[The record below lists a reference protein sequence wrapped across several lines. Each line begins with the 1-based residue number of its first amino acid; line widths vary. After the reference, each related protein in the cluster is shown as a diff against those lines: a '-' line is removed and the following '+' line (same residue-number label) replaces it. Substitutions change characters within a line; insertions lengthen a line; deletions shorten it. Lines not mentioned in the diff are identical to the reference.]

1 MENCLFCKI
10 VKGDITGFEIEA
22 NEPVVYDG
30 EDHESATVTVGVPAD
45 AKITFAYGNKEYID
59 VPEFTDAGI
68 YTVSYI
74 ISKDGYNDVTGEY
87 TFDDLAADI
96 NNSTTVT
103 KADAMA
109 VLASIKPFITKALLA
124 SRRVVLNDLGAF
136 TIGLQGKCYNRETME
151 GEEFR
156 PSEYI
161 RGHRILFRPEVKL
174 KKDVAAGIQ
183 LKRISSEAMA

>member
-1 MENCLFCKI
+1 MAITYKVAKCRNPKNPDVDYFKGTA
-10 VKGDITGFEIEA
+10 VKTGDYDFEEL
-22 NEPVVYDG
+22 
-30 EDHESATVTVGVPAD
+30 
-45 AKITFAYGNKEYID
+45 
-59 VPEFTDAGI
+59 TDDIA
-68 YTVSYI
+68 
-74 ISKDGYNDVTGEY
+74 
-87 TFDDLAADI
+87 LA
-96 NNSTTVT
+96 TTVT
-103 KADAMA
+103 KGDIMA

-136 TIGLQGKCYNRETME
+136 TIGLQGKCYSRDTMAS
-151 GEEFR
+151 EEFR

>member
-1 MENCLFCKI
+1 MAITYKVAKCRNPKNPDADYFKGTA
-10 VKGDITGFEIEA
+10 VKTGDYDFEELT
-22 NEPVVYDG
+22 
-30 EDHESATVTVGVPAD
+30 EDIA
-45 AKITFAYGNKEYID
+45 
-59 VPEFTDAGI
+59 
-68 YTVSYI
+68 
-74 ISKDGYNDVTGEY
+74 
-87 TFDDLAADI
+87 LA
-96 NNSTTVT
+96 TTVT
-103 KADAMA
+103 KGDIMA

-151 GEEFR
+151 DEEFR

-183 LKRISSEAMA
+183 LKRISSEVLA

>member
-1 MENCLFCKI
+1 MAITYKVAKCRNPKNPDVDYFKGTA
-10 VKGDITGFEIEA
+10 VKTGD
-22 NEPVVYDG
+22 YDFG
-30 EDHESATVTVGVPAD
+30 ELAD
-45 AKITFAYGNKEYID
+45 DIA
-59 VPEFTDAGI
+59 
-68 YTVSYI
+68 
-74 ISKDGYNDVTGEY
+74 
-87 TFDDLAADI
+87 LA
-96 NNSTTVT
+96 TTVT
-103 KADAMA
+103 KGDIMA

-151 GEEFR
+151 DEEFR

-183 LKRISSEAMA
+183 LKRISSEVLA

>member
-1 MENCLFCKI
+1 MITYKVTKCRNPKNPDADYFKGTA
-10 VKGDITGFEIEA
+10 VKTGD
-22 NEPVVYDG
+22 YDFG
-30 EDHESATVTVGVPAD
+30 ELAD
-45 AKITFAYGNKEYID
+45 DIA
-59 VPEFTDAGI
+59 
-68 YTVSYI
+68 
-74 ISKDGYNDVTGEY
+74 
-87 TFDDLAADI
+87 LA
-96 NNSTTVT
+96 TTVT
-103 KADAMA
+103 KGDIMA

-151 GEEFR
+151 SEEFR